1 MLTGKLWPA
10 HVHPLRDELLSS
22 WLVRLAHANGCKVQ
36 TFCHLALPQQEIW
49 NRDIDRSAP
58 LWLLKAM
65 SQHTGTAPRIVHQTT
80 LRKFEGWLFKQ
91 YRASGTINWI
101 IALKQYHRQHLGHSL
116 QFCPR
121 CLADDSEPYFRV
133 SWRLG
138 LYTFCPEHKIMMH
151 DRCPSCSSPIAFHR
165 QELGKP
171 KQYQQTGIHVC
182 FKCGFNLCL
191 SSQVPVP
198 AINDNSFKNWAQCLR
213 QYANRYSPIHL
224 EFDYCYMAAL
234 RHLCALIS
242 NSKLSPKLQDYLCD
256 RTQLEP
262 IGFTQGRIVFEQRP
276 IHERHQA
283 LLLAW
288 WSLGDWP
295 NRLYKAWYYH
305 AVRYNLLLKDL
316 DDVPEFY
323 STFVMTLNRNQ
334 NKALYKVNR

>member
-1 MLTGKLWPA
+1 MTGKLWPA

-65 SQHTGTAPRIVHQTT
+65 SRHTGTAPRIVHQTT

-121 CLADDSEPYFRV
+121 CLADDPEPYFRV

-138 LYTFCPEHKIMMH
+138 SYTFCPDHKIMMH

-171 KQYQQTGIHVC
+171 EQYQQIGMHVC
-182 FKCGFNLCL
+182 FNCGFNLCHSL
-191 SSQVPVP
+191 QVPVP
-198 AINDNSFKNWAQCLR
+198 AINRYYVAHAQ
-213 QYANRYSPIHL
+213 
-224 EFDYCYMAAL
+224 
-234 RHLCALIS
+234 
-242 NSKLSPKLQDYLCD
+242 
-256 RTQLEP
+256 
-262 IGFTQGRIVFEQRP
+262 
-276 IHERHQA
+276 
-283 LLLAW
+283 
-288 WSLGDWP
+288 
-295 NRLYKAWYYH
+295 
-305 AVRYNLLLKDL
+305 
-316 DDVPEFY
+316 
-323 STFVMTLNRNQ
+323 TF
-334 NKALYKVNR
+334 